1 MGLDTFAFHKDQIMP
16 AALFDS
22 VPNVLVGGMFSGNGG
37 SPSFR
42 GKVYD
47 DFITH
52 VTGET
57 LYQERIPNLT
67 VHKMVAALK
76 DFLKEFPNAVTYQKM
91 DMKRSEAQA
100 LLKWLQVVA
109 DNDGDIVGW
118 W

>member
-1 MGLDTFAFHKDQIMP
+1 MGLDTFAYRQNQVMP
-16 AALFDS
+16 KELFKH
-22 VPNVLVGGMFSGNGG
+22 VPDVLVGGMFSGNGG

-47 DFITH
+47 DFILH

-57 LYQERIPNLT
+57 LYQECIPNLV

-76 DFLKEFPNAVTYQKM
+76 DFLKEFPDATTYQKM
-91 DMKRSEAQA
+91 DMKKSEAQA
-100 LLKWLQVVA
+100 LLKWMQVVA

>member
-1 MGLDTFAFHKDQIMP
+1 MGLDTFAYRQNQIMP
-16 AALFDS
+16 KELFKQ
-22 VPNVLVGGMFSGNGG
+22 VPDVLVGGMFSGHGG

-42 GKVYD
+42 GKIYD
-47 DFITH
+47 DFILH

-67 VHKMVAALK
+67 VHKMVAALEN
-76 DFLKEFPNAVTYQKM
+76 FLKEFPYAKTYQKM
-91 DMKRSEAQA
+91 DITMIEAET
-100 LLKWLQVVA
+100 LLQWLQVVA